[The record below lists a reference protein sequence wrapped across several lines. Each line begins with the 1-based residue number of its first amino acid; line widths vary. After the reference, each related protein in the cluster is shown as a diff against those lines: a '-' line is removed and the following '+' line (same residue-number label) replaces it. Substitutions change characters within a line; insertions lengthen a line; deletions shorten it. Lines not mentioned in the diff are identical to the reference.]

1 MAEMTAAKRK
11 YLQENEPAFLKAME
25 GSRRFNLENY
35 RAKDDLKKC
44 QSIYMY
50 FNNLKKKET
59 KKKGYNQAV
68 DLLKQAREIIRVS
81 AFSDAELKGLS
92 DKVAD
97 IIKVLAEYK
106 DSLKRRQI
114 EALERE
120 LESANKQ
127 REKIEN
133 DLRALKG
140 E

>member
-1 MAEMTAAKRK
+1 
-11 YLQENEPAFLKAME
+11 ME
-25 GSRRFNLENY
+25 GSKRFNLENY
-35 RAKDDLKKC
+35 QAKDDLKKC
-44 QSIYMY
+44 QSIYIY
-50 FNNLKKKET
+50 FNNLKKKDA

-68 DLLKQAREIIRVS
+68 DLLKQAKEIIRVS
-81 AFSDAELKGLS
+81 AFSDIELKNLS
-92 DKVAD
+92 EKVAD

-120 LESANKQ
+120 LDNANKQ

-133 DLRALKG
+133 DLKALKG